1 MAFKTLQNFEDIYIT
16 SDLHLSHRLNRT
28 IRDRNFTDPEEH
40 TKFIRNLIN
49 STIKNKNAI
58 LYVVGDVGYK
68 DEPDSLIE
76 FLKSITPRVKVAIG
90 NHDSAKQ
97 LNKIWRMGLLA
108 DCKHDYKIRWNNNLF
123 HINHLP
129 LLEWEGYYLDGYH
142 CFGHTHG
149 NMKPYH
155 RAMDIGLDA
164 NDMKIVNLSD
174 VVTMRQNFHNIDENK
189 NSIKL
194 F

>member
-49 STIKNKNAI
+49 STIKNKSAI

-76 FLKSITPRVKVAIG
+76 FLKFIKPRVKVAIG
-90 NHDSAKQ
+90 YNNSAKP
-97 LNKIWRMGLLA
+97 LNKIWLMVFSTDL
-108 DCKHDYKIRWNNNLF
+108 KNDYKISCNDNLF
-123 HINHLP
+123 LINHL
-129 LLEWEGYYLDGYH
+129 LL
-142 CFGHTHG
+142 
-149 NMKPYH
+149 
-155 RAMDIGLDA
+155 
-164 NDMKIVNLSD
+164 V
-174 VVTMRQNFHNIDENK
+174 
-189 NSIKL
+189 
-194 F
+194 